1 MSGVIF
7 SLLLHRSQF
16 CHRSAMFLENVA
28 AKLLQMADLR
38 CVCEALPWP
47 VVSWE
52 RSSLL
57 LGQRGRGAAALRS
70 LIQELHFI
78 EPSWRGLGPC
88 PRRLDMWPEA
98 GFLTAE
104 PRPLWPPGRCHHSLC
119 CWGSREVT
127 NFLCHP
133 AGCCWSRCL
142 PAPGVLSGVGVCLLQ
157 PLCQLC
163 LAWPCAAFLSGPGP
177 CPVGRGI
184 CESHR
189 ALLAVLGT
197 ESAVY
202 RGLQAR
208 WSDRPVHCPA
218 GEMQVIPAM
227 LTCTSA
233 HRHQGS
239 SSERVC
245 SGLCADLGPQA
256 AAAQWWVGWVMPMNS
271 SCFAAKG
278 TSGELSLRVGAVAMA
293 TEGDRC
299 Q

>member
-1 MSGVIF
+1 
-7 SLLLHRSQF
+7 
-16 CHRSAMFLENVA
+16 MFLENVP
-28 AKLLQMADLR
+28 AKLLQVAGLR
-38 CVCEALPWP
+38 CVWEVLPRP

-52 RSSLL
+52 RSSPL
-57 LGQRGRGAAALRS
+57 LGQRGRGAAALGS

-78 EPSWRGLGPC
+78 EPSWRVWARVLVDWTCGLKPASS
-88 PRRLDMWPEA
+88 RLSPALCGHQA
-98 GFLTAE
+98 GATA
-104 PRPLWPPGRCHHSLC
+104 PSAVGVPG
-119 CWGSREVT
+119 EVT

-142 PAPGVLSGVGVCLLQ
+142 PAPGVLSVGGVCLLQ

-197 ESAVY
+197 ESAMY
-202 RGLQAR
+202 RGLQATLVR
-208 WSDRPVHCPA
+208 QTCHSPA
-218 GEMQVIPAM
+218 GETQVIPAM
-227 LTCTSA
+227 LTCTSV

-245 SGLCADLGPQA
+245 SGLCAHLGPQA
-256 AAAQWWVGWVMPMNS
+256 AAAQWWG
-271 SCFAAKG
+271 G
-278 TSGELSLRVGAVAMA
+278 
-293 TEGDRC
+293 
-299 Q
+299 